1 MGNLNSVRTNQIREV
16 IMMTKHN
23 GIAAISVTVLLL
35 AGLAVSPDVEG
46 NDAEQAKK
54 TEVWG
59 PEPEVISAPAGQ
71 PPSDAVVLF
80 DGNDLDKWQSVAGGA
95 PGWTVNEGAMTVR
108 PGSGNI
114 RTKADFCDVQLHLE
128 WKVPEP
134 EAGMQGQQRNNS
146 GVFLQQRYEIQI
158 LDSYDN
164 RTYSNGQAGSL
175 YKQAPPLVNAM
186 RPPGQWQ
193 SYDILYRAP
202 RFEEQVLTSP
212 ATITV
217 LHNGVVVQHHTEI
230 QGNTVWVGEPAYEA
244 HGCAPLELQD
254 HGNQVSFRNIWVREL

>member
-1 MGNLNSVRTNQIREV
+1 
-16 IMMTKHN
+16 MMTKHK
-23 GIAAISVTVLLL
+23 GIGAIALTVPLL
-35 AGLAVSPDVEG
+35 AGLAVSQDVQGSE
-46 NDAEQAKK
+46 AEQAKK
-54 TEVWG
+54 TEVWE
-59 PEPEVISAPAGQ
+59 PEPTVISAVDGQ
-71 PPSDAVVLF
+71 PPSDAIVLF
-80 DGNDLDKWQSVAGGA
+80 AGNDLDKWQSVEGGE
-95 PGWTVNEGAMTVR
+95 PGWTVNDGVLTVR

-114 RTKADFCDVQLHLE
+114 RTKAGFCDVQLHLE

-158 LDSYDN
+158 LDSYNN
-164 RTYSNGQAGSL
+164 RTYSNGQAGAL
-175 YKQAPPLVNAM
+175 YKQASPLVNAM

-193 SYDILYRAP
+193 SYDILYTAP
-202 RFEEQVLTSP
+202 RFEEQALISP

-217 LHNGVVVQHHTEI
+217 LHNGVVVQHHTPI

-254 HGNQVSFRNIWVREL
+254 HGNQVSFRNIWVRKL